1 MIRFAHRAKGGA
13 VLGAAPGHHGPFGA
27 DGPNALADV
36 RLVPRPYT
44 HPDTQILLYALYSE
58 QVGLYGFADH
68 PDTTEPRDL
77 EPPEGL
83 FVLAYSGHAPVGC
96 GGWRTMPGRAAEIKR
111 LYVSPEQRGHG
122 HGRRLLGTLEHTA
135 AQAGARRLVVETG
148 SRNMRALALFAGAG
162 YTLRDPYVDGRDPT
176 ITRAMTKPLLRTAGS
191 GPLSAPPR

>member
-1 MIRFAHRAKGGA
+1 MIRFAHRAKGGS

-27 DGPNALADV
+27 DLPVGLADV
-36 RLVPRPYT
+36 RLVPRAYT
-44 HPDTQILLYALYSE
+44 HPDTQVLLHALYAE

-83 FVLAYSGHAPVGC
+83 FVLAYNGHAPVGC

-111 LYVSPEQRGHG
+111 LYVSPEQRGSG
-122 HGRRLLGTLEHTA
+122 YGRRLLATLEHTA
-135 AQAGARRLVVETG
+135 AQAGALRLVVETG
-148 SRNMRALALFAGAG
+148 NRNIGALALFAASG
-162 YTLRDPYVDGRDPT
+162 YTLRDAYVQGRDPAVN
-176 ITRAMTKPLLRTAGS
+176 RAMTKPLLRTAGR